1 MGKFGKVENRHR
13 ISMNV
18 NTLPFAIPASN
29 LAQLVFEYWS
39 EASNSTSTYI
49 YNVLHTYFPRS
60 LQKHSFLQSLHLCGT
75 QQTFDCLE
83 YLLVLHSDFL

>member
-29 LAQLVFEYWS
+29 LAQLVFGTVVHSRGVRDISLTGEMSRTPS
-39 EASNSTSTYI
+39 E
-49 YNVLHTYFPRS
+49 
-60 LQKHSFLQSLHLCGT
+60 
-75 QQTFDCLE
+75 
-83 YLLVLHSDFL
+83 